1 MIEGKPSA
9 TALRVAVRRA
19 AHQLLD
25 KPLIF
30 ADPLALTIV
39 GGDRGSA
46 VARDEISRADSAG
59 GAALRAFIAARSR
72 FAEDRLADAVGAGLR
87 HVVVLGAG
95 LDTFACRNPFADQG
109 VVVYEVDHPAT
120 QAWKRQ
126 RLQQTRIAVPDSLRF
141 VPVDFAHDR
150 LDVKLA
156 EAGLDPAAPVFF
168 TWLGVMP
175 YLTEAAISATLGI
188 IAARSGGSELVF
200 DYAEPPDRVG
210 VLQRLAFLTLAGRT
224 ASLGEPFVSYF
235 RPDEVAQRLAALGF
249 SVAANLSGPDLGKL
263 YADGPSPLDEAEVGH
278 VAHVRRAPLA
288 EAAAAAGPAA
298 AQPAIS

>member
-30 ADPLALTIV
+30 EDPLALTIV

-72 FAEDRLADAVGAGLR
+72 FAEDRIADAVAAGCR

-95 LDTFACRNPFADQG
+95 LDTFAYRNRFATEG

-126 RLQQTRIAVPDSLRF
+126 RLQQTRIAIPDSVRF
-141 VPVDFAHDR
+141 VPVDFSRDK
-150 LDVKLA
+150 LDEKLA
-156 EAGLDPAAPVFF
+156 EAGLDGAVPVFF
-168 TWLGVMP
+168 SWLGVVP
-175 YLTEAAISATLGI
+175 YLTEAAIFATLGI
-188 IAARSGGSELVF
+188 IAARAGGAEVVF

-224 ASLGEPFVSYF
+224 AQLGEPFVSYF
-235 RPDEVAQRLAALGF
+235 RPEEIAKRLAALGF
-249 SVAANLSGPDLGKL
+249 TVAASLSGPDLGRL
-263 YADGPSPLDEAEVGH
+263 YAGGPSPLDEAEVGH
-278 VAHVRRAPLA
+278 VLHARYAVVA
-288 EAAAAAGPAA
+288 
-298 AQPAIS
+298 

>member
-46 VARDEISRADSAG
+46 VARDEISRADSTG

-72 FAEDRLADAVGAGLR
+72 FAEDRLAEAVAAGCR

-95 LDTFACRNPFADQG
+95 LDTFAYRNRFAAEG

-126 RLQQTRIAVPDSLRF
+126 RLQQTRIAIPDSVRF
-141 VPVDFAHDR
+141 VPVDFARDK
-150 LDVKLA
+150 LDEKLA
-156 EAGLDPAAPVFF
+156 EAGLDPAVPVFF
-168 TWLGVMP
+168 SWLGVVP
-175 YLTEAAISATLGI
+175 YLTEAAIAQTLAI
-188 IAARSGGSELVF
+188 IAARAGGAEVVF

-224 ASLGEPFVSYF
+224 AQLGEPFVSYF
-235 RPDEVAQRLAALGF
+235 RPEEIAKRLTALGF
-249 SVAANLSGPDLGKL
+249 SVAASLSGPDLGRL
-263 YADGPSPLDEAEVGH
+263 YAGGPSPLDEAEVGH
-278 VAHVRRAPLA
+278 VLHARYAVVA
-288 EAAAAAGPAA
+288 
-298 AQPAIS
+298 